1 MAHIKHKSIAAWKI
15 HIHIKHNMKQLEP
28 NRGIPRRI
36 LLMMAVLAGFTVAN
50 LYYNQALLELISQGV
65 GITQAEANLITVI
78 TQVGYA
84 LGLLFIVPM
93 ADMVS
98 VRRIT
103 TLAMSV
109 AAASALSIAYA
120 NNVWLIWGASL
131 TLGLSS
137 IMPQLYIPMA
147 TLYSRPE
154 NKSRN
159 MGYVASGLLTG
170 ILSARVIS
178 GYVGEWFGWRAMFI
192 IVAVFMLF
200 GLVVTLVMM
209 PQMRPL
215 FQGTY
220 RQLMRSVGSIFV
232 SHPRI
237 RLYSLRPALGF
248 GSVLSVWSCL
258 AFYLAEPLFEA
269 GSGMVGMLALCGVV
283 GAVAASGVGKYVP
296 KVGILRMSVIGA
308 SCQLSAWIAAY
319 IFGNT
324 YGGIIAAIIL
334 ADIGAQCQQISNQS
348 GSLQQLPE
356 ATNRVNTI
364 FMTTLFI
371 GGSLGTLLSGIGWSH
386 NGWTGVCFVGSS
398 FAILSL
404 LLSVYDK
411 MKYGQSK
418 EK

>member
-1 MAHIKHKSIAAWKI
+1 MR
-15 HIHIKHNMKQLEP
+15 QLVP
-28 NRGIPRRI
+28 NEGIPRNI
-36 LLMMAVLAGFTVAN
+36 LLMMSVLAGFTVAN

-65 GITQAEANLITVI
+65 GITQAEANLITVV

-93 ADMVS
+93 ADMVP

-103 TLAMSV
+103 SLAMSV

-120 NNVWLIWGASL
+120 NNVWVIWGTSL

-178 GYVGEWFGWRAMFI
+178 GYIGEWLGWRAMFI
-192 IVAVFMLF
+192 IVAVFMLL
-200 GLVVTLVMM
+200 GLVVTLMMM
-209 PQMRPL
+209 PRMQPL

-220 RQLMRSVGSIFV
+220 RQLMQSVGSIFV

-258 AFYLAEPLFEA
+258 AFHLAEPPFEA
-269 GSGMVGMLALCGVV
+269 GSGMVGMLALCGVI

-296 KVGILRMSVIGA
+296 KVGVLCMSVIGA

-319 IFGNT
+319 FFGDS

-348 GSLQQLPE
+348 GCLQQLPE

-386 NGWTGVCFVGSS
+386 NGWTGVCFVGAS

-404 LLSVYDK
+404 LLSGYDK
-411 MKYGQSK
+411 VKYGQSK
-418 EK
+418 

>member
-1 MAHIKHKSIAAWKI
+1 
-15 HIHIKHNMKQLEP
+15 MKQLEP
-28 NRGIPRRI
+28 NGGIPRHL

-50 LYYNQALLELISQGV
+50 LYYNQALLELISQGI

-84 LGLLFIVPM
+84 LGLLFIVPL
-93 ADMVS
+93 ADMVP

-103 TLAMSV
+103 MLAMSV

-120 NNVWLIWGASL
+120 QNVWLIWAASL

-170 ILSARVIS
+170 ILSARLIS
-178 GYVGEWFGWRAMFI
+178 GYVGEWLGWRAMFI
-192 IVAVFMLF
+192 IVAVLMLL
-200 GLVVTLVMM
+200 GLIVTLVMM

-215 FQGTY
+215 FHGTY
-220 RQLMRSVGSIFV
+220 RQLMRSVGRIFIH
-232 SHPRI
+232 HPRI

-258 AFYLAEPLFEA
+258 AFHLAEPPFEA
-269 GSGMVGMLALCGVV
+269 GSDMVGMLGLCGVV

-296 KVGILRMSVIGA
+296 RVGILRMSVIGA
-308 SCQLSAWIAAY
+308 SCQLSAWIVVY
-319 IFGNT
+319 IFGYT

-348 GSLQQLPE
+348 GCLQELPE

-364 FMTTLFI
+364 FMTTLFT

-386 NGWTGVCFVGSS
+386 DGWTGVCFVGAS

-404 LLSVYDK
+404 LLSGYDRMVY
-411 MKYGQSK
+411 GPSK
-418 EK
+418 RKR

>member
-1 MAHIKHKSIAAWKI
+1 MAQAQIVFYLYKAK
-15 HIHIKHNMKQLEP
+15 MRQLKP
-28 NRGIPRRI
+28 DGGIPRHI
-36 LLMMAVLAGFTVAN
+36 LLIMAVLAGFTVAN

-84 LGLLFIVPM
+84 LGLLFIVPL
-93 ADMVS
+93 ADMVP

-103 TLAMSV
+103 VVAMSV
-109 AAASALSIAYA
+109 AAVSALLIAYA

-178 GYVGEWFGWRAMFI
+178 GYVGEWLGWRAMFI
-192 IVAVFMLF
+192 IVAVFMLL
-200 GLVVTLVMM
+200 GLVVTLMMM
-209 PQMRPL
+209 PKMRPL

-220 RQLMRSVGSIFV
+220 RQLMRSVGNIFA

-248 GSVLSVWSCL
+248 GSVLSVWSCMAFHL
-258 AFYLAEPLFEA
+258 AAPPFEA
-269 GSGMVGMLALCGVV
+269 GSSMVGMLALCGVV

-319 IFGNT
+319 IFGDS

-348 GSLQQLPE
+348 GSLQELPE

-386 NGWTGVCFVGSS
+386 NGWTGVCLVGAA

-404 LLSVYDK
+404 LLSGYDK
-411 MKYGQSK
+411 MKYGR
-418 EK
+418 

>member
-1 MAHIKHKSIAAWKI
+1 
-15 HIHIKHNMKQLEP
+15 MKQLEP
-28 NRGIPRRI
+28 NGGIPRHL

-50 LYYNQALLELISQGV
+50 LYYNQALLELISQGI

-84 LGLLFIVPM
+84 LGLLFIVPL

-103 TLAMSV
+103 MLAMSV

-120 NNVWLIWGASL
+120 QNVWLIWAASL

-178 GYVGEWFGWRAMFI
+178 GYVGEWLGWRAMFI
-192 IVAVFMLF
+192 IVAVLMLL
-200 GLVVTLVMM
+200 GLIVTLVMM

-215 FQGTY
+215 FHGTY
-220 RQLMRSVGSIFV
+220 RQLMRSVGRIFIH
-232 SHPRI
+232 HPRI

-258 AFYLAEPLFEA
+258 AFHLAEPPFEA
-269 GSGMVGMLALCGVV
+269 GSDMVGMLGLCGVV

-296 KVGILRMSVIGA
+296 RVGILRMSVIGA
-308 SCQLSAWIAAY
+308 SCQLSAWIVVY
-319 IFGNT
+319 IFGDT

-348 GSLQQLPE
+348 GSLQELPE

-364 FMTTLFI
+364 FMTTLFT

-386 NGWTGVCFVGSS
+386 NGWTGVCFVGAS

-404 LLSVYDK
+404 LLSGYDK
-411 MKYGQSK
+411 MVYGSSK
-418 EK
+418 RKMMAD

>member
-1 MAHIKHKSIAAWKI
+1 MR
-15 HIHIKHNMKQLEP
+15 QLEP
-28 NRGIPRRI
+28 NGGIPRHI

-50 LYYNQALLELISQGV
+50 LYYNQALLELISQGI

-84 LGLLFIVPM
+84 LGLLFIVPL
-93 ADMVS
+93 ADMVA

-103 TLAMSV
+103 MMAMSV
-109 AAASALSIAYA
+109 AAVSALSIAYA
-120 NNVWLIWGASL
+120 NNVWVIWGASL
-131 TLGLSS
+131 TLGLCS

-178 GYVGEWFGWRAMFI
+178 GYVGEWLGWRAMFI
-192 IVAVFMLF
+192 IVAVFMLL
-200 GLVVTLVMM
+200 GLIVTLAMM
-209 PQMRPL
+209 PKMRPL

-220 RQLMRSVGSIFV
+220 NQLMRSVGSIFV

-258 AFYLAEPLFEA
+258 AFHLAEPPFEA
-269 GSGMVGMLALCGVV
+269 GSGMVGMLALFGVV

-308 SCQLSAWIAAY
+308 SCQLSAWVAAY
-319 IFGNT
+319 IFGDT

-348 GSLQQLPE
+348 GSLQELPE

-386 NGWTGVCFVGSS
+386 SGWTGVCFVGAC

-404 LLSVYDK
+404 LLSGYDK
-411 MKYGQSK
+411 MKYGRSK

>member
-1 MAHIKHKSIAAWKI
+1 
-15 HIHIKHNMKQLEP
+15 MKQLEP
-28 NRGIPRRI
+28 NGGIPRHI

-103 TLAMSV
+103 TFAMSV

-120 NNVWLIWGASL
+120 NNVRVIWGASL
-131 TLGLSS
+131 TLGLCS

-178 GYVGEWFGWRAMFI
+178 GYVGEWLGWRAMFI
-192 IVAVFMLF
+192 IVAVFMLL

-209 PQMRPL
+209 PQIRPL
-215 FQGTY
+215 FRGTY
-220 RQLMRSVGSIFV
+220 RQLMGSVGSIFV

-258 AFYLAEPLFEA
+258 AFHLAEPPFEA

-308 SCQLSAWIAAY
+308 SCQLSAWVAAY
-319 IFGNT
+319 IFGDS

-386 NGWTGVCFVGSS
+386 NGWTGVCFVGAS

-404 LLSVYDK
+404 LLSGYDK
-411 MKYGQSK
+411 MKYGHSK
-418 EK
+418 RK